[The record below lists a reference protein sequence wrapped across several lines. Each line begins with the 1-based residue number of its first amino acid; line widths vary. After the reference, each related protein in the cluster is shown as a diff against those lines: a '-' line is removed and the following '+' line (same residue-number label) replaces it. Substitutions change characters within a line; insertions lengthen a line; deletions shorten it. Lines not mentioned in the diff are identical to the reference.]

1 MRASTCMCTPG
12 LGATLFDLSYACFVL
27 SLVFI
32 PYCCSVMEADMLL
45 YSHAMQIFKNQTA
58 EVLGSVWAE

>member
-1 MRASTCMCTPG
+1 
-12 LGATLFDLSYACFVL
+12 
-27 SLVFI
+27 
-32 PYCCSVMEADMLL
+32 MEADMLL